1 MLENE
6 QTSNIETT
14 IEEKEVAGTS
24 VEEILL
30 QDETVEVEEK
40 TEVEENIIVKELLSG
55 VIDQIAVSLMALA
68 TLVIFNLVL
77 KLFGYYIAEK
87 QPMFL
92 IIYVIINIIYPVVC
106 KRLKI
111 KVKIG
116 EKVLLNK

>member
-30 QDETVEVEEK
+30 EDETVEVEEK